1 MKEKKN
7 KKIKKRRFKDVDE
20 KIFNQ
25 LDSIKTNMA
34 VEFNDRES
42 ASIKYF
48 SLKNRNKI
56 KVSTR
61 FMRGKILIFAK
72 LFHLSF
78 IYDLSE
84 NF

>member
-1 MKEKKN
+1 MKEKN

>member
-1 MKEKKN
+1 MKEKN

-25 LDSIKTNMA
+25 LDSIKTNIA